1 MLPFNLISDKPFD
14 EITAEEFNEGQ
25 VLLVDKPLEWSS
37 FQVVNKLK
45 FTIKKKFSLGKK
57 FKIGHAG
64 TLDPLAT
71 GLLIICT
78 GKKTKEIESFQD
90 KFKEYT
96 GTFTLGTATAS
107 FDLETEVVETFDVST
122 ITKEDVLKAVA
133 ELTGEIKQYPPVFSA
148 VKINGKRAYKSA
160 RKGIDVQVRPRLV
173 EVRKFEVDLEDFPII
188 KFSILCG
195 KGTYIRS
202 LASDLGKLLNNGAH
216 LSSLRREAI
225 GDFRV

>member
-1 MLPFNLISDKPFD
+1 MLPFKLISDKPFD

-64 TLDPLAT
+64 TLDPLAS

-78 GKKTKEIESFQD
+78 GKKTKSIEGFQD
-90 KFKEYT
+90 KFKEYS
-96 GTFTLGTATAS
+96 GTITVGATTAS
-107 FDLETEVVETFDVST
+107 FDLETEVEETFDVSG
-122 ITKEDVLKAVA
+122 ISNQDVLDAVA
-133 ELTGEIKQYPPVFSA
+133 TLTGEIKQYPPVFSA
-148 VKINGKRAYKSA
+148 VKIDGRRAYKSA

-173 EVRKFEVDLEDFPII
+173 MVDKFDVDLTDFPIV
-188 KFSILCG
+188 KFLIVCG